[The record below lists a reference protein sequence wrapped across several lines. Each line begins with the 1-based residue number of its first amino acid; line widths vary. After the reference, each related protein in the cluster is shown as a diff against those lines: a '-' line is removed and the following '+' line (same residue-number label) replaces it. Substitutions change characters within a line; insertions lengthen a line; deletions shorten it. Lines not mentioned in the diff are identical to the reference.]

1 MRRTHVAGYLASS
14 AIALVLATAMAAN
27 AAPKHTSKSKI
38 PAPEKIAQQ
47 TPAQSDTANSTMP
60 AKPEAEQTV
69 SDKLQSILTSAAK
82 GDRILSR
89 KGERQVVDAFYQKR
103 NYAPLWV
110 DQGKATSRAQ
120 DVQAFMKTIDAD
132 GLDPA
137 EYNFP
142 NFSATSLDGQA
153 ETELKFTATLLT
165 YARHAMNGRVH
176 WSRMTAWVVYKDNYD
191 ATDVL
196 TRVADA
202 SNVAGAMDSLNPQHP
217 QYKALKAKL
226 AELRAQKPEAWP
238 ARLPYGQYLKYGIK
252 TADKSKNAKD
262 KDKNKT
268 AKDKEKSADE
278 PVAMMQDPRVPLLR
292 EKLGLPAKD
301 DTNYDKELAEAA
313 AKFQDA
319 HGLKPDG
326 EIGNPTIDALNGPPR
341 DSKINIVLAN
351 MERWRWLPRDLG
363 KTHVV
368 LNIPEF
374 TLKVWN
380 DDKVVWTTRVVVG
393 KLQHETPLLSETM
406 KFITVNPTWNVPQS
420 IVYNELLPIYETS
433 NPGIFAQQGLKVE
446 QTRDGVRVYQP
457 PGDKNALG
465 RVRFNF
471 PNKFLVY
478 QHDTPEK
485 HLFAKETRAYSH
497 GCMRVQ
503 DPIKYAEVILTYAVP
518 KEKYTQD
525 RIRKMFGDN
534 EINIDFAQQIPVH
547 ITYQTAFVDDAGAL
561 QFRDDVYGYDAKLI
575 SLMKGSE
582 RRVADIAIERPADPN
597 YRPSPGDFARLDN
610 VPREGGSAMYGG
622 SRGGDNP
629 FAFFGRIF
637 R

>member
-1 MRRTHVAGYLASS
+1 M
-14 AIALVLATAMAAN
+14 
-27 AAPKHTSKSKI
+27 
-38 PAPEKIAQQ
+38 AQQ
-47 TPAQSDTANSTMP
+47 TLPPSDNVNSATP
-60 AKPEAEQTV
+60 VKPEAEQTI
-69 SDKLQSILTSAAK
+69 SDKIQNILTSASR

-89 KGERQVVDAFYQKR
+89 KGERQMVEAFYQKR

-110 DQGKATSRAQ
+110 DQGKTTSRAQ
-120 DVQAFMKTIDAD
+120 DVQAYIKTIDAD

-137 EYNFP
+137 DYVFP

-202 SNVAGAMDSLNPQHP
+202 SNVASAMDTLNPHQP
-217 QYKALKAKL
+217 EYLALKAKL
-226 AELRAQKPEAWP
+226 VDLRAQKTEAP
-238 ARLPYGQYLKYGIK
+238 APRLPYGPYLKYGSSK
-252 TADKSKNAKD
+252 SSNDKSKSAKD
-262 KDKNKT
+262 NKNKS
-268 AKDKEKSADE
+268 AKDKEKPADE
-278 PVAMMQDPRVPLLR
+278 PGAMTQDPRVPLLR
-292 EKLGLPAKD
+292 EKLGLPAKN

-313 AKFQDA
+313 AKFQDG
-319 HGLKPDG
+319 HGLKADG

-341 DSKINIVLAN
+341 DTKVNIVLAN

-368 LNIPEF
+368 LNIPEY

-380 DDKVVWTTRVVVG
+380 DGAVVWTTRVVVG

-446 QTRDGVRVYQP
+446 QGRDGIRVYQP

-525 RIRKMFGDN
+525 RLRKMFGDN

-547 ITYQTAFVDDAGAL
+547 ITYQTAFVDDAGVL
-561 QFRDDVYGYDAKLI
+561 QFRDDVYGYDSKLL
-575 SLMKGSE
+575 SFMSGSA
-582 RRVADIAIERPADPN
+582 RKVADIAIERPADPN
-597 YRPSPGDFARLDN
+597 YRPSPSDFARLDS
-610 VPREGGSAMYGG
+610 VPREGGSVYGSSRNRDDLG
-622 SRGGDNP
+622 S
-629 FAFFGRIF
+629 FFGRIF